1 MTKIF
6 GQPVL
11 VGSERTSASQSL
23 GAASNTEPG
32 PRNERIQVKVTVV
45 GSNKPRGQ
53 YLVFT
58 LVIKKDNLV
67 IKYQNFSLNESGM
80 SLHALWV

>member
-1 MTKIF
+1 M
-6 GQPVL
+6 
-11 VGSERTSASQSL
+11 VGWLDIRTEPPKSLGSSERTRLGPTISCVHSVT

-67 IKYQNFSLNESGM
+67 IKY
-80 SLHALWV
+80 

>member
-1 MTKIF
+1 MFDVRTKL
-6 GQPVL
+6 PTSL
-11 VGSERTSASQSL
+11 GSGERTSLGPRISCVQS
-23 GAASNTEPG
+23 GPVSWAASNTEPG

-67 IKYQNFSLNESGM
+67 IKY
-80 SLHALWV
+80 